1 MRRKKRLI
9 MTHSFRAHYYHL
21 IWSTKNRAPLI
32 TSEIQSTLYSYI
44 GGIIKNHNGKLL
56 SAGGTLNHVHL
67 LVGLKLPDKFSDFI
81 RDVKASSS
89 LWMNK
94 DLSQNQCFAWQEGYG
109 SFSVSY
115 SSLEKVEHYIKNQV
129 EHHKIITF
137 EEEYIQLLKKHKIQF
152 DDRFVLG

>member
-1 MRRKKRLI
+1 
-9 MTHSFRAHYYHL
+9 
-21 IWSTKNRAPLI
+21 
-32 TSEIQSTLYSYI
+32 
-44 GGIIKNHNGKLL
+44 
-56 SAGGTLNHVHL
+56 
-67 LVGLKLPDKFSDFI
+67 
-81 RDVKASSS
+81 
-89 LWMNK
+89 MNK
-94 DLSQNQCFAWQEGYG
+94 NLSQNQCFAWQEGYG

>member
-1 MRRKKRLI
+1 M
-9 MTHSFRAHYYHL
+9 
-21 IWSTKNRAPLI
+21 
-32 TSEIQSTLYSYI
+32 

-94 DLSQNQCFAWQEGYG
+94 NLSQNQCFAWQEGYG